1 VKVNKKGKEVID
13 NLKFVINYIIKW
25 EKSIFI
31 SIGLYSIFLGISP
44 FIWIYVPKL
53 LLDELTGERKE
64 LKLLLILA
72 VALLIASIVG
82 FLKEYLQGNYR
93 MKMNTVRYGFI
104 RMLSEKTMKMDYT
117 YTENP
122 ETLNEIKIAL
132 KTVQSPVQ
140 GIGLVILKLF
150 SIPGNVIGIIIFSII
165 LIRLNPIIWGL
176 LVMSMI
182 FSYLFVGKANKYQ
195 RSRKDELANEER
207 QSYYA
212 SLRLSDFQY
221 GKDMRVYGIKELIL
235 HRKSRADS
243 NVIHITEA
251 IKSRFFTAGVKEGIL
266 MAIREGVVY
275 AYLIINIINKNLTIS
290 DFVLYTFAMNGFVTW
305 MDTTIKDFSDVWLH
319 SLYVSDFREF
329 LNKSEESSKERKGSL
344 PVSEQYDILFDKVS
358 FLYPGSS
365 REIFKN
371 FTLHIKPGEK
381 LALVGINGAGKTT
394 LVKLLT
400 RLYEPTGG
408 RILING
414 VDIREYDLE
423 EYRNIFSV
431 IFQDTKV
438 FAFSIRENI
447 TMERDT
453 KDEEKYKKALIQ
465 SGIHEKIERLEKKDE
480 TNLLKILDEEGM
492 EFSGGENQKLA
503 MARALYKDGGI
514 IIMDEPTAALDALA
528 ESKMYMEFD
537 NLIKNKTAIYISHR
551 LSSTRF
557 CDNIA
562 FTQNGELKEYGTHDE
577 LIQLNQSYAEMFN
590 MQAEYYKEESHEE

>member
-1 VKVNKKGKEVID
+1 MVD
-13 NLKFVINYIIKW
+13 NLCFIISYIVKW

-53 LLDELTGERKE
+53 LLEELTGERSERK
-64 LKLLLILA
+64 LILIL
-72 VALLIASIVG
+72 VCALIIASVVG

-93 MKMNTVRYGFI
+93 MKMNTVRYGYI
-104 RMLSEKTMKMDYT
+104 RMLSKKTMKMEYT

-132 KTVQSPVQ
+132 KTVQSPVE
-140 GIGLVILKLF
+140 GIGLVILKMF
-150 SIPGNVIGIIIFSII
+150 SIPGNMIGFVVFSII
-165 LIRLNPIIWGL
+165 LINLNPIIWGI
-176 LVMSMI
+176 LVISMF
-182 FSYLFVGKANKYQ
+182 FSYLFVDKANKYQ

-207 QSYYA
+207 QSYYG

-221 GKDMRVYGIKELIL
+221 GKDIRVYGLKELIL
-235 HRKSRADS
+235 NKKSKADT
-243 NVIHITEA
+243 NVVHITEA
-251 IKSRFFTAGVKEGIL
+251 IKSRFFTAGIKEGIL

-275 AYLIINIINKNLTIS
+275 AYLIINIINKSLTIS
-290 DFVLYTFAMNGFVTW
+290 DFVFYTFAMNGFVTW
-305 MDTTIKDFSDVWLH
+305 MDTTIKDFSDIWLH

-329 LNKSEESSKERKGSL
+329 LKKSEETNSDKKGIS
-344 PVSEQYDILFDKVS
+344 PVSDQYDILFDKVS
-358 FLYPGSS
+358 FHYPGSN
-365 REIFKN
+365 REIFKD
-371 FTLHIKPGEK
+371 FTIHIKPGEK

-408 RILING
+408 RILVNG
-414 VDIREYDLE
+414 IDIKEYDLE

-431 IFQDTKV
+431 VFQDTKV
-438 FAFSIRENI
+438 FAFSIKENI
-447 TMERDT
+447 TMECDT
-453 KDEEKYKKALIQ
+453 KDEEKYRKALVQ

-480 TNLLKILDEEGM
+480 TNLLKILDEKGI

-528 ESKMYMEFD
+528 ESKMYTEFD
-537 NLIKNKTAIYISHR
+537 KLIKNKSAIYISHR

-557 CDNIA
+557 CDKIA
-562 FTQNGELKEYGTHDE
+562 FTQNGVLMEYGTHNE
-577 LIQLNQSYAEMFN
+577 LMQLGQSYAEMFH
-590 MQAEYYKEESHEE
+590 MQAEHYKEDSNEE

>member
-150 SIPGNVIGIIIFSII
+150 SIPGNVIGFIIFSII

>member
-1 VKVNKKGKEVID
+1 MNKKGRQVTD
-13 NLKFVINYIIKW
+13 NLNFIISHIIKW
-25 EKSIFI
+25 EKSIFL
-31 SIGLYSIFLGISP
+31 SIGLYSIFLGVSP

-53 LLDELTGERKE
+53 LLEELTRERRVE
-64 LKLLLILA
+64 KLLLIL
-72 VALLIASIVG
+72 VSALLIASVVG
-82 FLKEYLQGNYR
+82 FFKDYLRGNYR

-104 RMLSEKTMKMDYT
+104 RMLSKKTMKMNYT

-132 KTVQSPVQ
+132 KTVQSPME

-150 SIPGNVIGIIIFSII
+150 SIPGNMIGFIVFSVI
-165 LIRLNPIIWGL
+165 LISLNPMIWGM
-176 LVMSMI
+176 LVISMI
-182 FSYLFVGKANKYQ
+182 CSYLYAAKANKYQ
-195 RSRKDELANEER
+195 RSRKDELAGEER
-207 QSYYA
+207 LSYYN
-212 SLRLSDFQY
+212 SLRLADFQY
-221 GKDMRVYGIKELIL
+221 GKDIRVYGLKGLIL
-235 HRKSRADS
+235 DKKRKADS
-243 NVIHITEA
+243 NVILITEA
-251 IKSRFFTAGVKEGIL
+251 IQKQFFVAGVKEGIL
-266 MAIREGVVY
+266 MAMREGFVY
-275 AYLIINIINKNLTIS
+275 GYLIIQILDRSLTIS

-305 MDTTIKDFSDVWLH
+305 METTIKDFSDVWLH

-329 LNKSEESSKERKGSL
+329 LKKSDEPCSKEEINIPKK
-344 PVSEQYDILFDKVS
+344 SEQYDILFDKVS
-358 FLYPGSS
+358 FHYPGSN
-365 REIFKN
+365 RKIFKD

-408 RILING
+408 RILVNG

-423 EYRNIFSV
+423 EYRSLYSV
-431 IFQDTKV
+431 VFQDTKV
-438 FAFSIRENI
+438 FAFTIRENI
-447 TMERDT
+447 TMESDT

-465 SGIHEKIERLEKKDE
+465 SGIYEKIDSLEKKDK
-480 TNLLKILDEEGM
+480 TNLLKILDEKGIEL
-492 EFSGGENQKLA
+492 SGGENQKLA

-537 NLIKNKTAIYISHR
+537 NLIKNKSAIYISHR

-562 FTQNGELKEYGTHDE
+562 FTQNGELKEYGTHEE
-577 LIQLNQSYAEMFN
+577 LMELNGDYAKMFR
-590 MQAEYYKEESHEE
+590 MQAEYYKEDNHEE

>member
-1 VKVNKKGKEVID
+1 MNKKGKVVID
-13 NLKFVINYIIKW
+13 NLSFIINYIVKW

-53 LLDELTGERKE
+53 LLDELTGEKSER
-64 LKLLLILA
+64 KLLLILV
-72 VALLIASIVG
+72 VALVIASVVG

-122 ETLNEIKIAL
+122 DTLNEIKIAL
-132 KTVQSPVQ
+132 KTVQSPVE
-140 GIGLVILKLF
+140 GIGLVILKMF
-150 SIPGNVIGIIIFSII
+150 SIPGNMIGFIIFSII
-165 LIRLNPIIWGL
+165 LIRLNPIIWGI
-176 LVMSMI
+176 LVISMI
-182 FSYLFVGKANKYQ
+182 FSYLFADKANKYQ
-195 RSRKDELANEER
+195 RSRKDELAGDER
-207 QSYYA
+207 QSYYG

-221 GKDMRVYGIKELIL
+221 GKDIRVYGLKELIL
-235 HRKSRADS
+235 YKKSQADS
-243 NVIHITEA
+243 NVIRITEA
-251 IKSRFFTAGVKEGIL
+251 IQRRFFGAGVKEGIL
-266 MAIREGVVY
+266 MAIREGLVY
-275 AYLIINIINKNLTIS
+275 AYLIVNILNKSLTIS

-329 LNKSEESSKERKGSL
+329 LKKSEESYKDNKGRL
-344 PVSEQYDILFDKVS
+344 PESDQYDILFDKVS
-358 FLYPGSS
+358 FHYPGSS
-365 REIFKN
+365 REIFKD

-408 RILING
+408 RILVNG
-414 VDIREYDLE
+414 IDIREYDLE

-431 IFQDTKV
+431 VFQDSKV

-447 TMERDT
+447 TMECDT
-453 KDEEKYKKALIQ
+453 KDQEKYAKSLIQ
-465 SGIHEKIERLEKKDE
+465 SGIHEKIERLKKKDE
-480 TNLLKILDEEGM
+480 TNLLKILDEEGI

-537 NLIKNKTAIYISHR
+537 NLIKNKSAIYISHR

-562 FTQNGELKEYGTHDE
+562 FTQNGELKEYGTHEE
-577 LIQLNQSYAEMFN
+577 LMHLGQSYAKMFH
-590 MQAEYYKEESHEE
+590 MQAEYYKEDNHEE